1 MKMKVQDAIDQSLA
15 ADVVNSQGKVILP
28 KGVKVTAPLA
38 AALLKQ
44 GIEAVNVSADNQTSE
59 NEAEPTETDPYKDYI
74 NKLFARHR
82 GQFMKE
88 LQQCLLSR

>member
-1 MKMKVQDAIDQSLA
+1 MKMKVQDAIDQCLA
-15 ADVVNSQGKVILP
+15 VDVVNSQGKVILP
-28 KGVKVTAPLA
+28 KGVRITAPLA

-44 GIEAVNVSADNQTSE
+44 GIEAVNVSADNQI
-59 NEAEPTETDPYKDYI
+59 TESATESADTDPYKDYI

-88 LQQCLLSR
+88 LQQCLLNR